1 MEDFSVIPALGCV
14 DSHVRREVDGGLPGA
29 VMRADVRQQ
38 STVPGAKER
47 KKQIEGRKKE
57 I

>member
-1 MEDFSVIPALGCV
+1 MLFLLLAVWT
-14 DSHVRREVDGGLPGA
+14 HVRREVDGGLPGA

>member
-1 MEDFSVIPALGCV
+1 MEDFSVIPALGRV

-38 STVPGAKER
+38 STVPGAKEG